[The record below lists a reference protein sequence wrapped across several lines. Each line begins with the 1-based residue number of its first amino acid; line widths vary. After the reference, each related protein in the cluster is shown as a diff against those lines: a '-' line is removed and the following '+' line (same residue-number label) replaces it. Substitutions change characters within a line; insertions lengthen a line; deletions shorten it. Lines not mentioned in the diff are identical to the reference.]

1 MLIFFFFIIDLN
13 FLIPVVTTQTFYP
26 IAELVIPID
35 LPAEEAKPEMET
47 HPVVVEIKISE
58 RSTQFKIQ
66 TF

>member
-13 FLIPVVTTQTFYP
+13 FLIPVVITQTFYL

-35 LPAEEAKPEMET
+35 LPAKEANPEMKT
-47 HPVVVEIKISE
+47 HPVVVEIEISE